1 MFMYSE
7 RVAPRAS
14 ASLRSTLRSAVAVGA
29 FGALAVFGTAATAGA
44 QPVDGDMVLSPS
56 FGSLGSLT
64 GLIDESNFGNL
75 DGFFDGS
82 VGVGGSLTGSV
93 GSVSDSAGDLG
104 SQEDAVEAL
113 EAGSSTGSA
122 GSMGQIA
129 GNIEPDG
136 LAQANTGSTGM
147 SNDLGNMLEGVQA
160 GSVGG
165 MVESASAGLANF

>member
-1 MFMYSE
+1 M
-7 RVAPRAS
+7 AS
-14 ASLRSTLRSAVAVGA
+14 ASLRSTLRTAVAVGA

-44 QPVDGDMVLSPS
+44 QTGPVVAAPS
-56 FGSLGSLT
+56 FGSLGSLA
-64 GLIDESNFGNL
+64 GLIADENAGNL

-82 VGVGGSLTGSV
+82 VGANGSLTGSV

-104 SQEDAVEAL
+104 SQEQAVDGL

-129 GNIEPDG
+129 GNIDPGG
-136 LAQANTGSTGM
+136 LEEANTGSAGM
-147 SNDLGNMLEGVQA
+147 SSDLLGMLTGVQA

-165 MVESASAGLANF
+165 MIESASDGLANLN